1 MWGRFGRSSSRDSEA
16 LNSRF
21 GALANLRGRFGRQE
35 PKHEQPTY
43 GGAVGLGVGALAV
56 LAAISL
62 LLLLRRRSRRRGN
75 STEEVNEEVT
85 AENEESAG

>member
-1 MWGRFGRSSSRDSEA
+1 MWGRFGQRSSRRSEA
-16 LNSRF
+16 VNSRF
-21 GALANLRGRFGRQE
+21 GALANLRERFGRQE

-43 GGAVGLGVGALAV
+43 GGAVGFGVAVLAV

-62 LLLLRRRSRRRGN
+62 LLLLRRRSRGRGN